1 MTSAFYAVLIT
12 EAVGV
17 MKDVDGGVT
26 TRLLPY
32 LEAGLASAAN
42 SEQFAGALMVATQL
56 AARTNM
62 AEPLVE
68 ALLEGIAKGTRV
80 PLHSQSLQAMLA
92 LCQTQRVKTLPERA
106 FKHLVKIPEL
116 EELVAELAHT
126 YRADA
131 FTIPFTRSLAE
142 FADVHANYERVF
154 RAVVEKVPLRGKHF
168 IAAVPILLKTAKK
181 GDTAAEMVKSL
192 LTHADQ
198 HRPVATSE
206 AVDFVF
212 RGSSMKKSTPE
223 KANKKDKMVASEED
237 AAFLR
242 AALLG
247 SASAPMRGHA
257 TSIHAALDHPNASLR
272 ENALAQL
279 ARLAAD
285 AGDDEPTAI
294 RRGSALG
301 PAVLRRVTDD
311 DARVAAAAMDLEPLR
326 RVVNDDG
333 ALFAAAKQRLAIAA
347 TALASGSQHSENERR
362 VAKKAL
368 RLILATLSKTEDGT
382 APSPLASR
390 CAATALEHV
399 LFSSTPTS
407 RAVTKAALNAARV
420 CPHASLDGVR
430 SDALRDVVG
439 DGKSIKDVDARRA
452 FEDECNAVVLRA
464 LAESLLSDAWTEDR
478 RLWMRETYRDAT
490 NVGRV
495 TLLTACALAV
505 ERAASGK
512 PKASPGA
519 VGAIRDAAWSLIRD
533 SWTDDGVASTRGVDR
548 DDDFPAGSPP
558 RADAV
563 RRFASSDAAARKY
576 APSCHRALLRA
587 TLASASKTS
596 ASVSEDARL
605 RECFVSLATT
615 ETTDDALDAII
626 GDFFGRVLDAC
637 ERRRGAD
644 GARAFLASLFSAD
657 PRAVDA
663 RAQVAALELAVARA
677 TDVPLAS
684 VVVAVASSSSRVRS
698 AAATAL
704 ARCGRDATAS
714 AFSKRLAKSADQVSR
729 IGAGALCDA
738 ITRGLQASSAPSK
751 ELSMFLEPVV
761 AMTTTG
767 GDGDGD
773 ACLDA
778 YGARCLLAATRDA
791 TLDDVSVANTVAVPT
806 LAWCLDAATR
816 GDGDGD
822 DAHAELALAVE
833 ALRAFTPAYA
843 ATWGPDGGEGWTTL
857 ARCAVAPS
865 PPAARAAA
873 FAQMTPEFVS
883 ALAPAARAAALK
895 VLFAAVNA
903 DADETSRREARRAAN
918 ALTLDA
924 ADVAKTIDAAV
935 VAAAVATPASSKKR
949 AKTKTNAAKTSTSTV
964 TAAVSLGS
972 ARATRDA
979 ATALETLAWK
989 LNETTNPV
997 ALAAPCLRF
1006 LEALLNHA
1014 DARRRRRD
1022 AQNAS
1027 DDDSSSDDD
1036 SDEDDESG
1044 VAAGGY
1050 LEALVLRA
1058 LESLAA
1064 LGVHPRDGWN
1074 VPLVVRAVR
1083 EVDEG
1088 AARSAALACLAQIA
1102 KTAPDAVRDDVFD
1115 VGAALSDRAAAA
1127 ADDVL
1132 SQRALESA
1140 LVAVVPVW
1148 LEGGEPLVNVVSRLI
1163 DSLPRAPARRRAP
1176 VCAALVRAAP
1186 EGEALPA
1193 VVVTLLRR
1201 LKSLE
1206 AAARDRRT
1214 ATEAVVD
1221 AEDAPVAAE
1230 EDAWV
1235 KELLDA
1241 LLARETPMA
1250 ATAALVAALKVRSR
1264 FVFRRSIAPF
1274 FLFPVANTRCFYDER
1289 FYCVRILIPLMR
1301 HTNLLLSF

>member
-1 MTSAFYAVLIT
+1 M
-12 EAVGV
+12 
-17 MKDVDGGVT
+17 
-26 TRLLPY
+26 
-32 LEAGLASAAN
+32 
-42 SEQFAGALMVATQL
+42 
-56 AARTNM
+56 
-62 AEPLVE
+62 
-68 ALLEGIAKGTRV
+68 
-80 PLHSQSLQAMLA
+80 
-92 LCQTQRVKTLPERA
+92 
-106 FKHLVKIPEL
+106 
-116 EELVAELAHT
+116 
-126 YRADA
+126 
-131 FTIPFTRSLAE
+131 
-142 FADVHANYERVF
+142 
-154 RAVVEKVPLRGKHF
+154 
-168 IAAVPILLKTAKK
+168 
-181 GDTAAEMVKSL
+181 
-192 LTHADQ
+192 
-198 HRPVATSE
+198 
-206 AVDFVF
+206 
-212 RGSSMKKSTPE
+212 
-223 KANKKDKMVASEED
+223 
-237 AAFLR
+237 
-242 AALLG
+242 
-247 SASAPMRGHA
+247 
-257 TSIHAALDHPNASLR
+257 
-272 ENALAQL
+272 
-279 ARLAAD
+279 
-285 AGDDEPTAI
+285 
-294 RRGSALG
+294 
-301 PAVLRRVTDD
+301 
-311 DARVAAAAMDLEPLR
+311 
-326 RVVNDDG
+326 
-333 ALFAAAKQRLAIAA
+333 
-347 TALASGSQHSENERR
+347 
-362 VAKKAL
+362 
-368 RLILATLSKTEDGT
+368 
-382 APSPLASR
+382 
-390 CAATALEHV
+390 
-399 LFSSTPTS
+399 
-407 RAVTKAALNAARV
+407 
-420 CPHASLDGVR
+420 
-430 SDALRDVVG
+430 
-439 DGKSIKDVDARRA
+439 
-452 FEDECNAVVLRA
+452 
-464 LAESLLSDAWTEDR
+464 
-478 RLWMRETYRDAT
+478 
-490 NVGRV
+490 
-495 TLLTACALAV
+495 
-505 ERAASGK
+505 
-512 PKASPGA
+512 
-519 VGAIRDAAWSLIRD
+519 
-533 SWTDDGVASTRGVDR
+533 
-548 DDDFPAGSPP
+548 
-558 RADAV
+558 
-563 RRFASSDAAARKY
+563 
-576 APSCHRALLRA
+576 
-587 TLASASKTS
+587 
-596 ASVSEDARL
+596 
-605 RECFVSLATT
+605 
-615 ETTDDALDAII
+615 
-626 GDFFGRVLDAC
+626 
-637 ERRRGAD
+637 
-644 GARAFLASLFSAD
+644 
-657 PRAVDA
+657 
-663 RAQVAALELAVARA
+663 
-677 TDVPLAS
+677 
-684 VVVAVASSSSRVRS
+684 
-698 AAATAL
+698 
-704 ARCGRDATAS
+704 
-714 AFSKRLAKSADQVSR
+714 
-729 IGAGALCDA
+729 
-738 ITRGLQASSAPSK
+738 
-751 ELSMFLEPVV
+751 
-761 AMTTTG
+761 
-767 GDGDGD
+767 
-773 ACLDA
+773 
-778 YGARCLLAATRDA
+778 
-791 TLDDVSVANTVAVPT
+791 
-806 LAWCLDAATR
+806 WCLDAATR

-822 DAHAELALAVE
+822 DTHAELALAVE

-935 VAAAVATPASSKKR
+935 VGAAVATPASSKKR

-1274 FLFPVANTRCFYDER
+1274 FS
-1289 FYCVRILIPLMR
+1289 
-1301 HTNLLLSF
+1301 LSGREHAVFL

>member
-399 LFSSTPTS
+399 LFSSTQTS

-439 DGKSIKDVDARRA
+439 EGKSIKDVDARRA

-505 ERAASGK
+505 ERAASGKPK

-605 RECFVSLATT
+605 RECFISLATT
-615 ETTDDALDAII
+615 ETTDDALDATI

-663 RAQVAALELAVARA
+663 RAQAAALELAVARA

-714 AFSKRLAKSADQVSR
+714 AFSKRLAKSADRVSR
-729 IGAGALCDA
+729 VGAGALCDA
-738 ITRGLQASSAPSK
+738 ITRGLRASSAPSK

-761 AMTTTG
+761 AMTTTGGG

-791 TLDDVSVANTVAVPT
+791 ALDDVGVANTVAVPT

-822 DAHAELALAVE
+822 GDDAHAALALAVE

-843 ATWGPDGGEGWTTL
+843 ATWGPDGGEGWATL

-895 VLFAAVNA
+895 VVFAAVNA

-935 VAAAVATPASSKKR
+935 VGAAVATPASSKKR

-1241 LLARETPMA
+1241 LLARETPTA

-1264 FVFRRSIAPF
+1264 FVFSLSGREHAV
-1274 FLFPVANTRCFYDER
+1274 FL
-1289 FYCVRILIPLMR
+1289 
-1301 HTNLLLSF
+1301 

>member
-1 MTSAFYAVLIT
+1 M
-12 EAVGV
+12 
-17 MKDVDGGVT
+17 
-26 TRLLPY
+26 
-32 LEAGLASAAN
+32 
-42 SEQFAGALMVATQL
+42 
-56 AARTNM
+56 
-62 AEPLVE
+62 
-68 ALLEGIAKGTRV
+68 
-80 PLHSQSLQAMLA
+80 
-92 LCQTQRVKTLPERA
+92 
-106 FKHLVKIPEL
+106 
-116 EELVAELAHT
+116 
-126 YRADA
+126 
-131 FTIPFTRSLAE
+131 
-142 FADVHANYERVF
+142 
-154 RAVVEKVPLRGKHF
+154 
-168 IAAVPILLKTAKK
+168 
-181 GDTAAEMVKSL
+181 
-192 LTHADQ
+192 
-198 HRPVATSE
+198 
-206 AVDFVF
+206 
-212 RGSSMKKSTPE
+212 
-223 KANKKDKMVASEED
+223 
-237 AAFLR
+237 
-242 AALLG
+242 
-247 SASAPMRGHA
+247 
-257 TSIHAALDHPNASLR
+257 
-272 ENALAQL
+272 
-279 ARLAAD
+279 
-285 AGDDEPTAI
+285 
-294 RRGSALG
+294 
-301 PAVLRRVTDD
+301 
-311 DARVAAAAMDLEPLR
+311 
-326 RVVNDDG
+326 
-333 ALFAAAKQRLAIAA
+333 
-347 TALASGSQHSENERR
+347 
-362 VAKKAL
+362 
-368 RLILATLSKTEDGT
+368 
-382 APSPLASR
+382 
-390 CAATALEHV
+390 
-399 LFSSTPTS
+399 
-407 RAVTKAALNAARV
+407 
-420 CPHASLDGVR
+420 
-430 SDALRDVVG
+430 
-439 DGKSIKDVDARRA
+439 
-452 FEDECNAVVLRA
+452 
-464 LAESLLSDAWTEDR
+464 
-478 RLWMRETYRDAT
+478 
-490 NVGRV
+490 
-495 TLLTACALAV
+495 
-505 ERAASGK
+505 
-512 PKASPGA
+512 
-519 VGAIRDAAWSLIRD
+519 
-533 SWTDDGVASTRGVDR
+533 
-548 DDDFPAGSPP
+548 
-558 RADAV
+558 
-563 RRFASSDAAARKY
+563 
-576 APSCHRALLRA
+576 
-587 TLASASKTS
+587 
-596 ASVSEDARL
+596 
-605 RECFVSLATT
+605 
-615 ETTDDALDAII
+615 
-626 GDFFGRVLDAC
+626 
-637 ERRRGAD
+637 
-644 GARAFLASLFSAD
+644 
-657 PRAVDA
+657 
-663 RAQVAALELAVARA
+663 
-677 TDVPLAS
+677 
-684 VVVAVASSSSRVRS
+684 
-698 AAATAL
+698 
-704 ARCGRDATAS
+704 
-714 AFSKRLAKSADQVSR
+714 
-729 IGAGALCDA
+729 
-738 ITRGLQASSAPSK
+738 
-751 ELSMFLEPVV
+751 
-761 AMTTTG
+761 
-767 GDGDGD
+767 
-773 ACLDA
+773 
-778 YGARCLLAATRDA
+778 
-791 TLDDVSVANTVAVPT
+791 
-806 LAWCLDAATR
+806 
-816 GDGDGD
+816 
-822 DAHAELALAVE
+822 E

-935 VAAAVATPASSKKR
+935 VGAAVATPASSKKR

-1230 EDAWV
+1230 EDEWV

-1241 LLARETPMA
+1241 LLARETPTA

-1264 FVFRRSIAPF
+1264 FVFSLSGREHAV
-1274 FLFPVANTRCFYDER
+1274 FL
-1289 FYCVRILIPLMR
+1289 
-1301 HTNLLLSF
+1301 

>member
-399 LFSSTPTS
+399 LFSSTQTS

-439 DGKSIKDVDARRA
+439 EGKSIKDVDARRA

-505 ERAASGK
+505 ERAASGKPK

-605 RECFVSLATT
+605 RECFISLATT
-615 ETTDDALDAII
+615 ETTDDALDATI

-663 RAQVAALELAVARA
+663 RAQAAALELAVARA

-714 AFSKRLAKSADQVSR
+714 AFSKRLAKSADRVSR
-729 IGAGALCDA
+729 VGAGALCDA
-738 ITRGLQASSAPSK
+738 ITRGLRASSAPSK

-761 AMTTTG
+761 AMTTTGGG

-791 TLDDVSVANTVAVPT
+791 ALDDVGVANTVAVPT

-822 DAHAELALAVE
+822 GDDAHAALALAVE

-843 ATWGPDGGEGWTTL
+843 ATWGPDGGEGWATL

-895 VLFAAVNA
+895 VVFAAVNA

-935 VAAAVATPASSKKR
+935 VGAAVATPASSKKR

-1230 EDAWV
+1230 EDEWV

-1241 LLARETPMA
+1241 LLARETPTA
-1250 ATAALVAALKVRSR
+1250 ATEALVAALKVRSR
-1264 FVFRRSIAPF
+1264 FVFSLSGREHAV
-1274 FLFPVANTRCFYDER
+1274 FL
-1289 FYCVRILIPLMR
+1289 
-1301 HTNLLLSF
+1301 

>member
-399 LFSSTPTS
+399 LFSSTQTS

-439 DGKSIKDVDARRA
+439 EGKSIKDVDARRA

-505 ERAASGK
+505 ERAASGKPK

-605 RECFVSLATT
+605 RECFISLATT
-615 ETTDDALDAII
+615 ETTDDALDATI

-663 RAQVAALELAVARA
+663 RAQAAALELAVARA

-714 AFSKRLAKSADQVSR
+714 AFSKRLAKSADRVSR
-729 IGAGALCDA
+729 VGAGALCDA
-738 ITRGLQASSAPSK
+738 ITRGLRASSAPSK

-773 ACLDA
+773 GDACLDA

-791 TLDDVSVANTVAVPT
+791 ALDDVGVANTVAVPT

-822 DAHAELALAVE
+822 GDDAHAALALAVE

-843 ATWGPDGGEGWTTL
+843 ATWGPDGGEGWATL

-895 VLFAAVNA
+895 VVFAAVNA

-935 VAAAVATPASSKKR
+935 VGAAVATPASSKKR

-1241 LLARETPMA
+1241 LLARETPTA
-1250 ATAALVAALKVRSR
+1250 ATEALVAALKVRSR
-1264 FVFRRSIAPF
+1264 FVFSLSGREHAV
-1274 FLFPVANTRCFYDER
+1274 FL
-1289 FYCVRILIPLMR
+1289 
-1301 HTNLLLSF
+1301 